1 MSSGDKWWQEK
12 PDSKERIQETLDKSE
27 ENRIR
32 KKEINQVKSHEKS
45 SNSLGEN
52 NEEFSN
58 DFSIS
63 PENTR
68 IGFLRIWWLSS
79 GEAVAIGLGGVF
91 LIITLFGGLMAITD
105 SDSFEEVNGEIIAKF
120 PGWEWI
126 ENEDCYDDGYCEL
139 YYELECYVHL
149 DIQITKALNQNWSN
163 FEENPEYLLDD
174 YVFKSDGIIIDYFG
188 DYLGSEQDCLDYA
201 YNETFE
207 LGSTFKLFYNTEN
220 PTEIRVSD
228 PLVGA
233 VSVSVISG
241 GCCLVFFLVLIL
253 NARYSNSP
261 AINTDFV
268 SKNGMNKSGDGH
280 THHHYGLASRFGFA
294 GRSRGRA
301 RGSFRNISRSRKNS
315 QRQGSDGGGRLG
327 GGGRSSDDER

>member
-63 PENTR
+63 PEIR
-68 IGFLRIWWLSS
+68 EEGFLGIWWLSS

-126 ENEDCYDDGYCEL
+126 ENEDC
-139 YYELECYVHL
+139 
-149 DIQITKALNQNWSN
+149 
-163 FEENPEYLLDD
+163 
-174 YVFKSDGIIIDYFG
+174 
-188 DYLGSEQDCLDYA
+188 
-201 YNETFE
+201 
-207 LGSTFKLFYNTEN
+207 
-220 PTEIRVSD
+220 
-228 PLVGA
+228 
-233 VSVSVISG
+233 
-241 GCCLVFFLVLIL
+241 
-253 NARYSNSP
+253 
-261 AINTDFV
+261 
-268 SKNGMNKSGDGH
+268 
-280 THHHYGLASRFGFA
+280 
-294 GRSRGRA
+294 
-301 RGSFRNISRSRKNS
+301 
-315 QRQGSDGGGRLG
+315 
-327 GGGRSSDDER
+327 